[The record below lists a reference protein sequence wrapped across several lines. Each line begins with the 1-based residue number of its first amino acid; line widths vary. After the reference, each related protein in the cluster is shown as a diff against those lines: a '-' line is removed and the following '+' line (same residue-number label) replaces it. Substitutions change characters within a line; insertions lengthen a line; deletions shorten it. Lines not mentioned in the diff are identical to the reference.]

1 MNLKT
6 SKLLQFVLGFGS
18 ISILWVAGYLSSD
31 PFNWLL
37 DKNISDLIW
46 MLFDFI
52 SAITPF
58 LISLCLI
65 ALSIVGKKHSYK
77 ILYYSALTAV
87 CLPVIAYVFS
97 LLMYDDSSAITW
109 LLMPVAIIL
118 YPLGFTVLTIDNA
131 AFNLGGFW
139 EREHIVVIMTVLIF
153 ASLVIYKKIKTNN
166 DDSQEVK

>member
-65 ALSIVGKKHSYK
+65 ALSIEGKKHSYK
-77 ILYYSALTAV
+77 ILYYSALAAV
-87 CLPVIAYVFS
+87 CLPVIAYVFGV
-97 LLMYDDSSAITW
+97 LMYDDSSVITW

-118 YPLGFTVLTIDNA
+118 YPLGFTVRTIGNA

-139 EREHIVVIMTVLIF
+139 ECEHIVVIMTVLIF
-153 ASLVIYKKIKTNN
+153 ASLVIYKKIKTSN
-166 DDSQEVK
+166 DESQEVK

>member
-18 ISILWVAGYLSSD
+18 ISILWIAGYLSSD

-37 DKNISDLIW
+37 NKNISDLIW

-52 SAITPF
+52 STITPF

-77 ILYYSALTAV
+77 ILYYSALAAV
-87 CLPVIAYVFS
+87 CLPVIVYVFS

-131 AFNLGGFW
+131 AFNLGEFW
-139 EREHIVVIMTVLIF
+139 ESEYIVAIMITLVIVSF
-153 ASLVIYKKIKTNN
+153 VIYKKIKTNN
-166 DDSQEVK
+166 DESREAK